1 MYRERMSP
9 GDGAGL
15 IIMSRAR
22 VRVQCEGVAAQDEN
36 NR

>member
-1 MYRERMSP
+1 MYRERMNP

-22 VRVQCEGVAAQDEN
+22 VQCEGVAAQDEN